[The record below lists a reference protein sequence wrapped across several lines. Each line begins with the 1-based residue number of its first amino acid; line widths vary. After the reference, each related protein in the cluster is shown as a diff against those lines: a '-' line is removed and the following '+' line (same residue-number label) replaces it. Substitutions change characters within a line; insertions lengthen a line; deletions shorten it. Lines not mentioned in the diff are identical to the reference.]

1 MSPRTSSSRRL
12 TPSISSL
19 DLSHLTPCLDSPL
32 GRVILDLQS
41 SSPLSCAETNNPS
54 SGPSTS
60 YPKKAYRTPLGDLVS
75 FLDETHGEN
84 WAIWEFRAEGTGYPD
99 SDVHDRILHFPWP
112 DHHPPPF
119 RLVPIILASM
129 RNWLAGGELK
139 DGGVTGVPA
148 AKREGEVDGER
159 QGDAPNN
166 QEKTPQKEGELAN
179 SAQPAE
185 PQHKEGN
192 PNGRVVVVHC
202 KAGKGRSGTLSSS
215 FLIAERAWPAH
226 DALAR
231 FTSRRMR
238 PGFGQGVSI
247 PSQRRWITYVDR
259 WAARGKRYVERR
271 VQVLEVHL
279 WGVRDGVRV
288 EVEGFVD
295 GGRKVRAFHRFSH
308 SERTIV
314 EGPGDAGKAAAAGD
328 SEGEGSAS
336 ESTTSTRSRA
346 KKAKDKLRSSVLFSH
361 AVSRIATQAT
371 APGLQAPS
379 SASSSLSQLSKDTD
393 DVGPSRAPT
402 PDPGPAIILRPSKE
416 VTLETSDVKISVQ
429 RRSKPRQLAPSIIT
443 SVAHVWFNAFFEG
456 RGPELETPEESGVF
470 EASWDE
476 MDGLKGFMKLGTRAF
491 ERMAVVWRVVGE
503 GEEVRQPGV
512 HEDVGSAVPAD
523 WRGEEGVLGGAE
535 AEVDKVAVEGDVDVG
550 VEMEG
555 EERAGLKTSGP
566 AGEDI
571 DGNGAAQEAAEG
583 GSGGDASHGRADNI
597 PQAMQADTQDG
608 GGKGKGNGDGHP
620 KDTM

>member
-1 MSPRTSSSRRL
+1 M
-12 TPSISSL
+12 
-19 DLSHLTPCLDSPL
+19 
-32 GRVILDLQS
+32 
-41 SSPLSCAETNNPS
+41 
-54 SGPSTS
+54 
-60 YPKKAYRTPLGDLVS
+60 AYRTPLADLVS

-99 SDVHDRILHFPWP
+99 SDVHNRILHFPWP

-129 RNWLAGGELK
+129 RNWLAGGDLK
-139 DGGVTGVPA
+139 DGGVTGVP
-148 AKREGEVDGER
+148 KVEGGGEVDGKK
-159 QGDAPNN
+159 QGEAPNN
-166 QEKTPQKEGELAN
+166 QKTSQTDGEVAKD
-179 SAQPAE
+179 AQPAE

-202 KAGKGRSGTLSSS
+202 KAGKGRSGTLSSA

-231 FTSRRMR
+231 FTARRMR

-259 WAARGKRYVERR
+259 WAAQGKRYVERR

-279 WGVRDGVRV
+279 WGVQDGVRV

-295 GGRKVRAFHRFSH
+295 GGRKMRAFHRFSH
-308 SERTIV
+308 SERTVV
-314 EGPGDAGKAAAAGD
+314 EGQGDAGKAAAAGD
-328 SEGEGSAS
+328 SEGEESAS

-361 AVSRIATQAT
+361 AVSRITNQATKAT
-371 APGLQAPS
+371 APGLQVPS

-393 DVGPSRAPT
+393 DVGPSGAPT

-429 RRSKPRQLAPSIIT
+429 RRSKSRQLTPSIIT

-512 HEDVGSAVPAD
+512 HEDVGSAIPAD
-523 WRGEEGVLGGAE
+523 WRGEEGVVGGAE
-535 AEVDKVAVEGDVDVG
+535 AEVDNVAAEGDVDVG
-550 VEMEG
+550 VEVEG
-555 EERAGLKTSGP
+555 EGRAGLKISGP

-571 DGNGAAQEAAEG
+571 HGDDVAHEAAAEG
-583 GSGGDASHGRADNI
+583 GPGGDAAHGTADNV
-597 PQAMQADTQDG
+597 PQVVQADTQ
-608 GGKGKGNGDGHP
+608 GGKGKEQGNGDGHP